1 MGASKLYGQTSA
13 HTFAS
18 RSRRALPAVSPWVSR
33 FLFVCLALSSCG
45 CQVLRGQ
52 DRSRAAELL
61 EYGASLRNLDR
72 DDFTRLYSDLTLDF
86 RESPSA
92 AAAIRLALLFSYPDS
107 GHYDLDDAISLLR
120 SAETALDA
128 GPGDRSLASLLLAV
142 CIETRELAL
151 EHERTRL
158 VATRDAQTVSELR
171 LRLDEVAALL
181 VVERERGETLRRQL
195 NALVQLEEQL
205 DPAGGVLP

>member
-1 MGASKLYGQTSA
+1 LRKLDS
-13 HTFAS
+13 
-18 RSRRALPAVSPWVSR
+18 
-33 FLFVCLALSSCG
+33 
-45 CQVLRGQ
+45 
-52 DRSRAAELL
+52 
-61 EYGASLRNLDR
+61 